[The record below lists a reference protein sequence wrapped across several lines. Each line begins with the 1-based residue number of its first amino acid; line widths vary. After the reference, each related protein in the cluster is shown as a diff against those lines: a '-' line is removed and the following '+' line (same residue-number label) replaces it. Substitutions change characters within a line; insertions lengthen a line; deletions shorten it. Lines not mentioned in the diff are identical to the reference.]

1 MITKAQLQAA
11 LKNPKKVM
19 FFKANGDTR
28 GMIAKIN
35 PDTPPAQ
42 FGNSDAVS
50 VIDCKTGNYRA
61 IKASSVLSL
70 QGEMV

>member
-1 MITKAQLQAA
+1 MITKEQLQAA
-11 LKNPKKVM
+11 LKDPKKVM

-28 GMIAKIN
+28 EMLARIN

-50 VIDCKTGNYRA
+50 VLDCETGNYRA
-61 IKASSVLSL
+61 IKASSVLL
-70 QGEMV
+70 IGGVMV